1 MKEPMKGNSTPTA
14 DRAKVRVLV
23 ADDHPVVRQGIMANV
38 KPQPDMTVIAEAGDG
53 VEALALIKE
62 HLPDV
67 VLLDLRMP
75 HMDGLDV
82 LAEVKKLRLP
92 CKIIIMTTF
101 DSEED
106 VQRAMKAGARGYL
119 LKDSTQEEI
128 LDAIGRVS
136 LGETYLPA
144 RIVQKV
150 AEGMRKPELSPR
162 EVEVLQWVAAG
173 KSNKEIGAQ
182 LFIAEGTVKTHV
194 KNLLD
199 KLAVVGR
206 TAAIREA
213 VHRGIVRLN

>member
-1 MKEPMKGNSTPTA
+1 MKSKSIPTGNVL
-14 DRAKVRVLV
+14 KIRVLV
-23 ADDHPVVRQGIMANV
+23 ADDHPIVRQGLMANIR
-38 KPQPDMTVIAEAGDG
+38 PQRDMTVVAEAGDG
-53 VEALALIKE
+53 VDALAQIKE

-67 VLLDLRMP
+67 VMLDLRMP

-82 LAEVKKLRLP
+82 LAEISNAKLP
-92 CKIIIMTTF
+92 SKVIVMTTF
-101 DSEED
+101 ESEED
-106 VQRAMKAGARGYL
+106 VHRAIKAGARGYL
-119 LKDSTQEEI
+119 LKDSSREEI
-128 LDAIGRVS
+128 LDAIRRVS

-162 EVEVLQWVAAG
+162 EIEVLHCVAAG
-173 KSNKEIGAQ
+173 KSNKEIGVQ

-194 KNLLD
+194 KSLLE

-213 VHRGIVRLN
+213 VNRGLVRLN

>member
-1 MKEPMKGNSTPTA
+1 MKGNSIPTV
-14 DRAKVRVLV
+14 DQLKVRVLV
-23 ADDHPVVRQGIMANV
+23 VDDHPVVRHGVMANV
-38 KPQPDMTVIAEAGDG
+38 QPQPDMTIVAEAGDG
-53 VEALALIKE
+53 VEALTLIKE

-75 HMDGLDV
+75 HMDGLEV
-82 LAEVKKLRLP
+82 LREVNLAKLP
-92 CKIIIMTTF
+92 CKVIIMTTF

-119 LKDSTQEEI
+119 LKDSSQEEI
-128 LDAIGRVS
+128 LDAIRRVS

-162 EVEVLQWVAAG
+162 EIEVLQCVAAG

-194 KNLLD
+194 KNLLE
-199 KLAVVGR
+199 KLNVVGR
-206 TAAIREA
+206 TAAIREG
-213 VHRGIVRLN
+213 VHRGLVRLT

>member
-1 MKEPMKGNSTPTA
+1 MNGNSIRTVGQT
-14 DRAKVRVLV
+14 KVRVVV
-23 ADDHPVVRQGIMANV
+23 ADDHPVVRHGVIANV
-38 KPQPDMTVIAEAGDG
+38 TPQPDMLVVGEAGDG
-53 VEALALIKE
+53 VEALALIKDQS
-62 HLPDV
+62 PDV

-75 HMDGLDV
+75 QMDGLDV
-82 LAEVKKLRLP
+82 LMEVDRSKLA
-92 CKIIIMTTF
+92 CKVIIMTTF

-106 VQRAMKAGARGYL
+106 VNRAMKAGARGYL
-119 LKDSTQEEI
+119 LKDSCQEEI
-128 LDAIGRVS
+128 LDAIRRVS

-182 LFIAEGTVKTHV
+182 LFITEGTVKTHV
-194 KNLLD
+194 KNLLE

-206 TAAIREA
+206 TAAIKEA
-213 VHRGIVRLN
+213 VHRGLVRLN

>member
-1 MKEPMKGNSTPTA
+1 MKENSIPTA
-14 DRAKVRVLV
+14 DQAKVRVLV
-23 ADDHPVVRQGIMANV
+23 ADDHPVVRHGIIANV
-38 KPQPDMTVIAEAGDG
+38 KPQPDMIVVAEAGDG

-62 HLPDV
+62 ALPDV

-75 HMDGLDV
+75 RMDGLDV
-82 LAEVKKLRLP
+82 LAEVKTSRLA
-92 CKIIIMTTF
+92 CKVIIMTTS
-101 DSEED
+101 DTEED

-128 LDAIGRVS
+128 LDAIRRVS

-194 KNLLD
+194 KNLLE

-213 VHRGIVRLN
+213 VHRGLVRLN

>member
-1 MKEPMKGNSTPTA
+1 MKANSITTA
-14 DRAKVRVLV
+14 DQTKVRVLV
-23 ADDHPVVRQGIMANV
+23 ADDHPVVRHGIIANV
-38 KPQPDMTVIAEAGDG
+38 KPQHDMIVVAQAGDG
-53 VEALALIKE
+53 VEALAEINKA
-62 HLPDV
+62 LPDV

-75 HMDGLDV
+75 RKDGLDV
-82 LAEVKKLRLP
+82 LTEMNALRLP
-92 CKIIIMTTF
+92 CKVIIMTTF
-101 DSEED
+101 DTEED

-119 LKDSTQEEI
+119 LKDSTREEI
-128 LDAIGRVS
+128 LDAIRRVS

-194 KNLLD
+194 KNLLE

-206 TAAIREA
+206 IAAIGEA
-213 VHRGIVRLN
+213 VHRGLVRLN

>member
-1 MKEPMKGNSTPTA
+1 MKGNSMPMA
-14 DRAKVRVLV
+14 DQAKVRVLV
-23 ADDHPVVRQGIMANV
+23 ADDHPVVRHGIIANV
-38 KPQPDMTVIAEAGDG
+38 KPQPDMIVVAEAGDG
-53 VEALALIKE
+53 IEALALIKE
-62 HLPDV
+62 ASPDV

-75 HMDGLDV
+75 RMDGLDV
-82 LAEVKKLRLP
+82 LAEMKIARLP
-92 CKIIIMTTF
+92 CKVIIMTTF

-106 VQRAMKAGARGYL
+106 VKRAMKAGARGYL

-128 LDAIGRVS
+128 LEAIRRVS

-162 EVEVLQWVAAG
+162 QVEVLQWVAAG

-182 LFIAEGTVKTHV
+182 LLIAEGTVKTHMKKV
-194 KNLLD
+194 LE

-213 VHRGIVRLN
+213 VHRGLVRLN

>member
-1 MKEPMKGNSTPTA
+1 MKSKSVSMASQHKI
-14 DRAKVRVLV
+14 RVLV
-23 ADDHPVVRQGIMANV
+23 ADDHPMVRHGVVANV
-38 KPQPDMTVIAEAGDG
+38 KPQSDLTVVAEAGDG
-53 VEALALIKE
+53 VEALGLIKE

-75 HMDGLDV
+75 LMDGLDV
-82 LAEVKKLRLP
+82 LAEVNGSKMPSKV
-92 CKIIIMTTF
+92 IVMTTSE
-101 DSEED
+101 SEED
-106 VQRAMKAGARGYL
+106 VHRAMKAGARGYL

-128 LDAIGRVS
+128 LDAIRRVS

-162 EVEVLQWVAAG
+162 ELEVLQCVAEG
-173 KSNKEIGAQ
+173 KSNKEIGVQ

-194 KNLLD
+194 KNLLE

-206 TAAIREA
+206 TGAVREA
-213 VHRGIVRLN
+213 VHRGLVRL

>member
-1 MKEPMKGNSTPTA
+1 MKGNSMPTA
-14 DRAKVRVLV
+14 QQAKVRVLV
-23 ADDHPVVRQGIMANV
+23 ADDHPVVRHGIIANV
-38 KPQPDMTVIAEAGDG
+38 KPQPDLIVVAEAGDG
-53 VEALALIKE
+53 VEALVLIKE

-75 HMDGLDV
+75 RMDGLDV
-82 LAEVKKLRLP
+82 LAEVKASRLA
-92 CKIIIMTTF
+92 CKVIIMTTF

-119 LKDSTQEEI
+119 LKDSTQEE
-128 LDAIGRVS
+128 LLEAIRRVS

-194 KNLLD
+194 KNLLE

-213 VHRGIVRLN
+213 VHRGLVRLN

>member
-1 MKEPMKGNSTPTA
+1 MRGNSIPTV
-14 DRAKVRVLV
+14 DQTKIRVLV
-23 ADDHPVVRQGIMANV
+23 ADDHPVVRHGIIANV
-38 KPQPDMTVIAEAGDG
+38 KPQRDMTVVAEAGDG

-62 HLPDV
+62 QLPDV

-82 LAEVKKLRLP
+82 LTQMKTSKLP
-92 CKIIIMTTF
+92 CKVIIMTTF
-101 DSEED
+101 DCEED

-119 LKDSTQEEI
+119 LKDSSQEEI
-128 LDAIGRVS
+128 LDAIRRVS

-144 RIVQKV
+144 RIVQKI

-162 EVEVLQWVAAG
+162 EIEVLQCVADG
-173 KSNKEIGAQ
+173 KSNKEIGVQ

-194 KNLLD
+194 KSLLE

-206 TAAIREA
+206 TGAIKEA
-213 VHRGIVRLN
+213 VHRGLVRLN

>member
-1 MKEPMKGNSTPTA
+1 MKANSIP
-14 DRAKVRVLV
+14 RAEQATVRVLV
-23 ADDHPVVRQGIMANV
+23 ADDHPVVRLGIRANV
-38 KPQPDMTVIAEAGDG
+38 TPQSDMTVIAEAGDG
-53 VEALALIKE
+53 VEAIASIKE
-62 HLPDV
+62 HLPDI

-75 HMDGLDV
+75 QMDGLDV
-82 LAEVKKLRLP
+82 LAEVKNSRLP

-128 LDAIGRVS
+128 LDAIRRVS

-150 AEGMRKPELSPR
+150 AEGMRKPELSRR
-162 EVEVLQWVAAG
+162 EVEVLHWVAAG
-173 KSNKEIGAQ
+173 KSNREIGAQ

-194 KNLLD
+194 KNVLE
-199 KLAVVGR
+199 KLSVVGR

-213 VHRGIVRLN
+213 VHRGLVRLN